1 MILSSRTRQ
10 LLFHFNHAVP
20 VPVLFKVSLYV
31 KKLVFDFCILFET
44 EDVTIIIIKILKN
57 KHTIKHK
64 YHVT

>member
-31 KKLVFDFCILFET
+31 KKLVFDFYLLFET
-44 EDVTIIIIKILKN
+44 EDVTIITNKN
-57 KHTIKHK
+57 FEK
-64 YHVT
+64 